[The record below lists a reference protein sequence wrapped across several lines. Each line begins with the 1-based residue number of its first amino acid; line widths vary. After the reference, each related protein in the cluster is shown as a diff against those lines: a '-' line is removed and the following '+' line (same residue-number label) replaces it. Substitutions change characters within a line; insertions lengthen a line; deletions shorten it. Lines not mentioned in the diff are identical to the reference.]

1 MSTLT
6 TGPTLGSIEL
16 FDVTM
21 LESMRH
27 GVQYYSSHKIFANKS
42 FQLQQVLPSDRY
54 LSWFSLAFNFS
65 DCGSFQF
72 LAGAILLFLPILADN
87 GLNPVWW
94 VKFDVDVINPAL
106 AYLRFVVNDEDM
118 FGEPNFIGHA
128 IFPMNSLKTGM
139 YSNGNFLKKLL
150 RN

>member
-1 MSTLT
+1 MEFNTTLH
-6 TGPTLGSIEL
+6 IK
-16 FDVTM
+16 
-21 LESMRH
+21 
-27 GVQYYSSHKIFANKS
+27 SSQT

-54 LSWFSLAFNFS
+54 LSWFSLAFNLS

-72 LAGAILLFLPILADN
+72 LSGAILLFLPILADN

-94 VKFDVDVINPAL
+94 VKFDVDVINPPL

-128 IFPMNSLKTGM
+128 IFPMNSLKTGR
-139 YSNGNFLKKLL
+139 YSNGKFLKKLL

>member
-1 MSTLT
+1 MCILT
-6 TGPTLGSIEL
+6 TEPTVGSIEL
-16 FDVTM
+16 FDVIM
-21 LESMRH
+21 LESVTH
-27 GVQYYSSHKIFANKS
+27 GVQYITTLHIYFSQT
-42 FQLQQVLPSDRY
+42 FQLQHLLSSHRY

-72 LAGAILLFLPILADN
+72 LAGAILIFLPILADN

-94 VKFDVDVINPAL
+94 VKFDVDVINPPL

-128 IFPMNSLKTGM
+128 IFPMNSLKTGL
-139 YSNGNFLKKLL
+139 YSNGIFLKKVL